1 MVTPF
6 LPYCAAT
13 VPPRAA
19 ACRQALG
26 RGTLAPMSSVR
37 PPRRHA
43 SVSTSPPPH
52 VLLALQALVNAG
64 AVTPGL
70 AVTARGGHLILART
84 DHLGA
89 DPRFRL
95 TPLNPTAYGLSLYR
109 RNRWEPLP
117 YQGSLPELVDVMH
130 TDLAHWAADWP

>member
-1 MVTPF
+1 
-6 LPYCAAT
+6 
-13 VPPRAA
+13 
-19 ACRQALG
+19 
-26 RGTLAPMSSVR
+26 MSSVR
-37 PPRRHA
+37 PRGRHA
-43 SVSTSPPPH
+43 TVSTPPS
-52 VLLALQALVNAG
+52 VILSLQALLNAR
-64 AVTPGL
+64 AVTHGL

-95 TPLNPTAYGLSLYR
+95 TPLSPTEYGLSLYR

-117 YQGSLPELVDVMH
+117 YQGSLPELVDVMN